1 MKFMCGLHPRAKEYY
16 KIWTKLEDTVNSY
29 CNGIAIKVTES
40 LEPINEN
47 VSINY
52 PLVIQV
58 ENKELLEKFLDD
70 YSNYL
75 AQDSLDSIYDG
86 LNFIKLSQ
94 EFKTSIDTNKKLTEY
109 YLDNTHYIPIILW
122 GVIKGHIEIKEMR
135 FKLFPNEE
143 TQVRMSKVELRKR
156 KFGINDFEFGMTADL
171 SKFMKLNIKKQRYE
185 NGNNDKFQ
193 KDFILEPQDWQMY
206 LCICYALE
214 TNTDIEQIGD
224 IITIDRGIF
233 IEREVYT
240 DKSEGR
246 ARSWFNKRVRNNIP
260 ELKEKQYLLKLNKDE
275 SKYDVNIKLFTAF
288 TNQTKIVP
296 HLKKGLSDNKNF
308 HDALKYSYQNF
319 IKRK

>member
-1 MKFMCGLHPRAKEYY
+1 
-16 KIWTKLEDTVNSY
+16 
-29 CNGIAIKVTES
+29 
-40 LEPINEN
+40 
-47 VSINY
+47 
-52 PLVIQV
+52 
-58 ENKELLEKFLDD
+58 
-70 YSNYL
+70 
-75 AQDSLDSIYDG
+75 
-86 LNFIKLSQ
+86 
-94 EFKTSIDTNKKLTEY
+94 
-109 YLDNTHYIPIILW
+109 
-122 GVIKGHIEIKEMR
+122 MR

-185 NGNNDKFQ
+185 NGNNDKSQ

-214 TNTDIEQIGD
+214 TNTDMEQIGD

-260 ELKEKQYLLKLNKDE
+260 ELKGKQYLLKLNKDE

-308 HDALKYSYQNF
+308 YDALKYSYQKF